1 MFANQFFLLH
11 IILFLGNLFL
21 TGNRLYIGEI
31 LPSFSSDSLHRQEVA
46 SMITRIRSA
55 FYWILGRHLLADLPE
70 EERRSF
76 RLTGN
81 TLFILAMLI
90 LMAWVQPVPSDLILF
105 LNVFTVIFLTT
116 IAVSWVLLRRG
127 YILAAQVFLC
137 FTLWVMDVII
147 IFTFPGQQAHL
158 YLSVAML
165 LPLLLVVRKHKVTR
179 IVLALIP
186 FCLFIAR
193 ETYFKILGGQALYGA
208 EPAPGTLRADEV
220 LMDVIGSQ
228 LFLLLLAY
236 LFIRGRDEA
245 EAKIQAEHEKSE
257 QLLLNILPEEIAQE
271 LKEKGVSEPRL
282 HRSATVC
289 FTDFKG
295 FTQIAETLSPTELVA
310 ELDRCFS
317 YFDSVMERHNLEK
330 LKTIGDSYMF
340 AGGIPE
346 SSGTHA
352 VDCVMAALEIQA
364 FMNQMKEIKAN
375 QGLPYWELRLGI
387 HSGDLV
393 AGVIGEKK
401 FAYDVWSDTV
411 NIASR
416 CESSGIPGRINISR
430 AAYELVKDF
439 FNCEYRGAVPA
450 KHKGEIEMYFVNG
463 LLPELR
469 RKGEERIPNEEFQ
482 RRYELLSKKEI

>member
-1 MFANQFFLLH
+1 M
-11 IILFLGNLFL
+11 I
-21 TGNRLYIGEI
+21 
-31 LPSFSSDSLHRQEVA
+31 
-46 SMITRIRSA
+46 ITRIRSA
-55 FYWILGRHLLADLPE
+55 FQWILGRHLLAGLPE

-76 RLTGN
+76 YLTAN
-81 TLFILAMLI
+81 TIIILAVLVFFS
-90 LMAWVQPVPSDLILF
+90 WVQPVPANLVIALHILSF
-105 LNVFTVIFLTT
+105 AFFTELT
-116 IAVSWVLLRRG
+116 ISWVLLRRG
-127 YILAAQVFLC
+127 YLLASQVFLC
-137 FTLWVMDVII
+137 FALWVMDITI
-147 IFTFPGQQAHL
+147 IFSFPGQQAHL

-165 LPLLLVVRKHKVTR
+165 LPLLLVARKHKKIR
-179 IVLALIP
+179 IVLALVP

-193 ETYFKILGGQALYGA
+193 ETYFKILGGQALYGP

-220 LMDVIGSQ
+220 LLDVIGSQ
-228 LFLLLLAY
+228 SFLLLLAY

-245 EAKIQAEHEKSE
+245 EAKMQTEHEKSE
-257 QLLLNILPEEIAQE
+257 QLLLNILPMEIAQE

-282 HRSATVC
+282 HNNATVC

-346 SSGTHA
+346 ASKTHA
-352 VDCVMAALEIQA
+352 IDCVMAALEIQA
-364 FMNQMKEIKAN
+364 FMNQMKEIKATQN
-375 QGLPYWELRLGI
+375 LPYWELRLGI

-416 CESSGIPGRINISR
+416 CESSGIPGRINISS
-430 AAYELVKDF
+430 ATYELVKDF
-439 FNCEYRGAVPA
+439 FECEYRGAVQA
-450 KHKGEIEMYFVNG
+450 KHKGKIEMYFVNG
-463 LLPELR
+463 LLPDLR
-469 RKGEERIPNEEFQ
+469 RTGESRIPNEEF
-482 RRYELLSKKEI
+482 RKRYKLLLG